1 LHIQRFTRGAIVLG
15 LAVGPLSSQSPKTNA
30 PADSGNVFRTET
42 RLVIV
47 DAVVTD
53 KKGNYVRDLT
63 AKDFRV
69 WEDKTEQ
76 TVKSFSF
83 ESAPS
88 QASQKQYIAFFFDDT
103 SMSLADQARARQTA
117 AQYIAANFG
126 PNRMMAVADFV
137 GALKL
142 TQNFTAVPE
151 LLSKALQEAKQP
163 LVSSPVPTG
172 QGDIAA
178 AANANGGGPGR
189 GGAPGNGPGGNGP
202 GPNGPSGNPD
212 SDRVARSALAA
223 IKIMARNLGSLP
235 GRKALIL
242 FTGRLALSD
251 DHMADLKAAVDGCN
265 MANVTVYTVDV
276 RGVARVAQALPE
288 HSAGALAGLRRT
300 LLAPVSFLGESA
312 ASLGEFA
319 AAAAL
324 PGNFENSFMPQRGGG
339 FGGGTGGGGAPAGGG
354 GAPAGGAGGRGGGAP
369 AGGAGGRGGAPGG
382 GPSGP
387 TNPGNSPPGGPGRGP
402 AAPGSR
408 PNGNGRGPGP
418 GMGQTAPLNQDI
430 ARLLVSGTGGFEVR
444 NTNDL
449 LAGIEKIGKEQNQY
463 YLLGYTPP
471 PSNEEGCHKLRVEV
485 SRGGVEVRA
494 RPEYCNA
501 KPRDLLSGTATEK
514 TLESRA
520 AAPQAGNIGASIQ
533 IPYFYTASNMARVN
547 VAMEIPS
554 DSLKFQKQKGKLHA
568 AIDLLGIATM
578 ADGTVG
584 ARFSDTLKM
593 DFDDQR
599 EIDQMKLKPLH
610 YENQFD
616 IASGAY
622 TLKIVFSAGSEGF
635 GKLEMPLVV
644 GTYETNGFNV
654 SGVALSKES
663 YPATDLKLDVD
674 ALLIDDQTPLIANG
688 KRIVPFGSNRFKKTD
703 PAGFYFEIY
712 EPLLASAASQSA
724 PVVAIQIRI
733 LDRKTL
739 QPATDSGL
747 IRLNTEAANS
757 NGVLPVNANLSLA
770 QVPAGSYL
778 LDVQARDSAGNSV
791 RRVAPFE
798 VE

>member
-1 LHIQRFTRGAIVLG
+1 VHIQRFMRLAIVLC
-15 LAVGPLSSQSPKTNA
+15 LAGGILPAQPSKTNS
-30 PADSGNVFRTET
+30 PADSGSVFRTET

-53 KKGNYVRDLT
+53 KKGNYVRDLA
-63 AKDFRV
+63 AKDFRI

-83 ESAPS
+83 EGGPS
-88 QASQKQYIAFFFDDT
+88 QVAQRQYLVFFFDDT
-103 SMSLADQARARQTA
+103 SMSLTDQTRARQAA
-117 AQYIAANFG
+117 AQFVAANFG
-126 PNRMMAVADFV
+126 PNRMMAVADFG
-137 GALKL
+137 GALKM
-142 TQNFTAVPE
+142 TQNFTADPE
-151 LLSKALQEAKQP
+151 LLSKALQDARQST
-163 LVSSPVPTG
+163 VSSPVPQG
-172 QGDIAA
+172 QGGLTTGPT
-178 AANANGGGPGR
+178 ANGDGPGR
-189 GGAPGNGPGGNGP
+189 GGVPGNTPGATG
-202 GPNGPSGNPD
+202 PD
-212 SDRVARSALAA
+212 SDVVARSALAA

-242 FTGRLALSD
+242 FTGRLALSE
-251 DHMADLKAAVDGCN
+251 DHMADLNAAVNACN

-276 RGVARVAQALPE
+276 RGVGRVAQALPE

-300 LLAPVSFLGESA
+300 LLAPVSFLSEGVTSA
-312 ASLGEFA
+312 E
-319 AAAAL
+319 L
-324 PGNFENSFMPQRGGG
+324 PGSFATSFMPQGRGG
-339 FGGGTGGGGAPAGGG
+339 TTGGGAPAGGG
-354 GAPAGGAGGRGGGAP
+354 AAPS
-369 AGGAGGRGGAPGG
+369 GGAGGRGGAPGG
-382 GPSGP
+382 GTSAPTGPSVGA
-387 TNPGNSPPGGPGRGP
+387 PGGGGAGRGP

-408 PNGNGRGPGP
+408 FPNGNGRGRE
-418 GMGQTAPLNQDI
+418 QFAPLNQEI

-449 LAGIEKIGKEQNQY
+449 LAGIEKIGKEQNEY
-463 YLLGYTPP
+463 YLIGYTPP

-485 SRGGVEVRA
+485 NRSGVEVRA

-501 KPRDLLSGTATEK
+501 KPRDLLSGTAIEK

-520 AAPQAGNIGASIQ
+520 AAAQSGNIGASMQ
-533 IPYFYTASNMARVN
+533 IPYFYTSSNMARVN

-554 DSLKFQKQKGKLHA
+554 DSLKFQKQKGQLHA
-568 AIDLLGIATM
+568 AVDLLGIATT

-584 ARFSDTLKM
+584 ARFSDTLK
-593 DFDDQR
+593 FDYDDPR
-599 EIDQMKLKPLH
+599 EIDELKLKPLH

-622 TLKIVFSAGSEGF
+622 TLKIVFSAGGDGF

-644 GTYETNGFNV
+644 GEYQTNGFNV

-663 YPATDLKLDVD
+663 YPAADLKLDVD

-688 KRIVPFGSNRFKKTD
+688 KRIVPFGSNRFKKAD
-703 PAGFYFEIY
+703 PASVYFEIY
-712 EPLLASAASQSA
+712 EPLLAADAPQSD
-724 PVVAIQIRI
+724 PVIAVQIRA

-747 IRLNTEAANS
+747 IKLNTKAANS
-757 NGVLPVNANLSLA
+757 NGVLPVSASLSLA
-770 QVPAGSYL
+770 KLAAGSYL
-778 LDVQARDSAGNSV
+778 LEIQARDSAGNSV

-798 VE
+798 VQ